1 MELFSCR
8 EVCLSRQEVKQH
20 PVGSARQRRLPG
32 EEGAEARC
40 QTWIKGLRTVG
51 PCDFPVL

>member
-1 MELFSCR
+1 MKLFSCR
-8 EVCLSRQEVKQH
+8 ELCLSRQEVKQH
-20 PVGSARQRRLPG
+20 LVGSAAPR
-32 EEGAEARC
+32 EEGAEAPC